1 MNLVLSGY
9 PLLERLPDETLFS
22 WVSRLH
28 AFWGLGS
35 SSDTSLIL
43 FGHQLSRISHDFPSG
58 SSYLNKW
65 YEGEGDFSRINLV
78 GVTLLK
84 FYKPFMTNASFALA
98 VRNIMQGWGGALR
111 ERLSCLSYQAH
122 TSHPLKACPNCIV
135 EDMSS
140 FGWSYWHLQH
150 QFPGVWICLKH
161 GLPLLQLSSNSA
173 VTHEYV
179 LPLASL
185 SSPHRE
191 DLKLSSLSPISDL
204 ANFIISVVQGEERID
219 GQKLMGMYQCQM
231 MKRGFLD
238 DDGKCDRSMIADDFI
253 RYVQCVGDLP
263 ELHFFPETIQKS
275 GRILSQVLQDYRLHL
290 HPLRHILVLNW
301 LLNNPSDFWSEYH
314 KMLAGAASPFWQS
327 NLELAYGNNFPERSE
342 LTALYASVKG
352 RVDDLADV
360 LGVSTVL
367 LRNSLKEHGIQLRH
381 YRKEVSDGEVSR
393 LVSFLD
399 GGVSLNSIASELSIS
414 RQAVCSILNNDD
426 DLRSRWR
433 GACFE
438 SFKLLARSR
447 LKYIDSDLLFS
458 RASIAGKMSPE
469 ICRFLIRW
477 DRDWMIAY
485 LKYHVRKWAR
495 YFFDLYKIT
504 DSDLTLCAQILMYSI
519 RHRASPSYNGV
530 CARLIFRRY
539 ISEFSSFDESP
550 SSFPLSRRLIKI
562 LTGNKF

>member
-9 PLLERLPDETLFS
+9 PLLERLPDETFFSLF
-22 WVSRLH
+22 SRLH
-28 AFWGLGS
+28 SFWGMNNPS
-35 SSDTSLIL
+35 NTSLIL
-43 FGHQLSRISHDFPSG
+43 FGHPLSRISHDFPHG
-58 SSYLNKW
+58 SPCLNGW

-78 GVTLLK
+78 DVTLLK
-84 FYKPFMTNASFALA
+84 FYKPFMTDASLALA
-98 VRNIMQGWGGALR
+98 ILNIMQGWGGALR
-111 ERLSCLSYQAH
+111 ERLSCLSYQVH
-122 TSHPLKACPNCIV
+122 TSHPLKACPDCIV

-161 GLPLLQLSSNSA
+161 GSPLLQLSSNSA

-185 SSPHRE
+185 SSAHRGN
-191 DLKLSSLSPISDL
+191 LKVGGLSPISDL
-204 ANFIISVVQGEERID
+204 ANFIISVVQGEERIE
-219 GQKLMGMYQCQM
+219 GQALMGMYQCQM

-238 DDGKCDRSMIADDFI
+238 GDGKCDWSVIADDFI
-253 RYVQCVGDLP
+253 RYAQGVGDLP

-275 GRILSQVLQDYRLHL
+275 GRVLCKVLQDYQLHL
-290 HPLRHILVLNW
+290 HPLRHMLVQNW
-301 LLNNPSDFWSEYH
+301 LWNNPSDFWNEYH
-314 KMLAGAASPFWQS
+314 EMMADVSTPLWKSKC
-327 NLELAYGNNFPERSE
+327 ELMYGNSFPERNE

-367 LRNSLKEHGIQLRH
+367 LRNSLKEHGVQLRH
-381 YRKEVSDGEVSR
+381 YRKEVSDGNVSR

-399 GGVSLNSIASELSIS
+399 SGVSLDGIASELSIS
-414 RQAVCSILNNDD
+414 RQAVRSILNNDD
-426 DLRSRWR
+426 GLRSRWR

-438 SFKLLARSR
+438 NFKQLARSR
-447 LKYIDSDLLFS
+447 LKSMDSDLLFC
-458 RASIAGKMSPE
+458 RVSIADKMSPE

-495 YFFDLYKIT
+495 SFVGLFKMT
-504 DSDLTLCAQILMYSI
+504 DSDVMLCAQILMYSI
-519 RHRASPSYNGV
+519 RHRASSSYKGV
-530 CARLIFRRY
+530 CTRLIFRRY
-539 ISEFSSFDESP
+539 MPEFSSFDESP

>member
-78 GVTLLK
+78 DVTLLK
-84 FYKPFMTNASFALA
+84 FYKPFMTDALLASSI
-98 VRNIMQGWGGALR
+98 RNIMQGWGGALR

-122 TSHPLKACPNCIV
+122 TSHPLKACPDCIV

-179 LPLASL
+179 LPLASI

-191 DLKLSSLSPISDL
+191 DLKLSSLYPISDL
-204 ANFIISVVQGEERID
+204 ADFIISVVQGEERID

-238 DDGKCDRSMIADDFI
+238 GDGKCDWSVIADDFI
-253 RYVQCVGDLP
+253 RYAQRVGDLS

-275 GRILSQVLQDYRLHL
+275 GRVLSQVLQDYQLHL
-290 HPLRHILVLNW
+290 HPLRHMLVQNW
-301 LLNNPSDFWSEYH
+301 LWNNPSDFLNEYH
-314 KMLAGAASPFWQS
+314 EMMADVSTPLWKSKC
-327 NLELAYGNNFPERSE
+327 ELMYGNSFSDRSE
-342 LTALYASVKG
+342 LTALYASVK
-352 RVDDLADV
+352 RSVDDLADV

-367 LRNSLKEHGIQLRH
+367 LRNYLKEQGIQLRH
-381 YRKEVSDGEVSR
+381 YRKEVSGGKVSR

-399 GGVSLNSIASELSIS
+399 SGLSLGGIASELSIS
-414 RQAVCSILNNDD
+414 RQAVCSILNNDEH
-426 DLRSRWR
+426 LKSRWR

-438 SFKLLARSR
+438 KFKQLSRSR
-447 LKYIDSDLLFS
+447 LKSMDSDLLFC
-458 RASIAGKMSPE
+458 RVSIADKMSPE

-485 LKYHVRKWAR
+485 FKYHIRKWAR
-495 YFFDLYKIT
+495 YFVGLFEMT
-504 DSDLTLCAQILMYSI
+504 DSDVMLCAQILMYSI
-519 RHRASPSYNGV
+519 RHRVSSSYKGV
-530 CARLIFRRY
+530 CTRLIFRRF
-539 ISEFSSFDESP
+539 IPGFSSFDESP
-550 SSFPLSRRLIKI
+550 SRFPLSHRLIKI